1 MQAYR
6 YLMPLRKWWWLL
18 VGAGVLAGI
27 TSILAL
33 HSIPPTYQATSTLIV
48 GQALDNPNPNSGE
61 FYLSQQL
68 ASIYASLA
76 TKEPIREAVK
86 SALKL
91 TELPSYAVRALPDNQ
106 LIEISV
112 TDTSPTRARDVANEI
127 AHQLILQSPSS
138 SDKAQQERANF
149 ITSQLDFL
157 QKQIGQTLADIADL
171 QSQMAEMVSASDLER
186 AQETLDTLQQRLLT
200 FQTNYASI
208 LSSSGS
214 GVANILRVFDSAQ
227 LPESTSGPSRVIIIA
242 LAIVLGIGMAAGG
255 AYLVEFLDIR
265 LKTPEEISAALELP
279 ILGYI
284 PRTRRLKNLTL
295 KDFTDGPLLSVTQ
308 EFVSFDLLATNLS
321 FRFGDTPPES
331 LLVTS
336 LKSGAG
342 KSTVASLL
350 ATQLALRGLQI
361 TLVDADLRGPDIQDI
376 FGLDMHPGM
385 VDALRDSISFKN
397 VLQSTGYP
405 RLRVITSGAMENENP
420 QLIKPAEAIRLLDQ
434 LKSKMNLVIIDSPP
448 VVSSETLLLASKVDA
463 VLLIVCPG
471 EIEPRTARVLL
482 DQLQQGQGNIL
493 GIVVNQMPAYMVGSY
508 GITPYLGHLH
518 QGKVTKPAEAPPLTK
533 LGIADGEASES
544 TLALDPGENS

>member
-18 VGAGVLAGI
+18 VGAGVLAGV
-27 TSILAL
+27 TSILSL
-33 HSIPPTYQATSTLIV
+33 RSIPPTYQATSTLIV
-48 GQALDNPNPNSGE
+48 GQALNNPNPNSGE

-76 TKEPIREAVK
+76 TREPIREAVK
-86 SALKL
+86 STLNLAD
-91 TELPSYAVRALPDNQ
+91 LPSYAVRALPENQ

-138 SDKAQQERANF
+138 SEEAEQARANF
-149 ITSQLDFL
+149 VTSQLDFL
-157 QKQIGQTLADIADL
+157 QTQIEQTLADIADL
-171 QSQMAEMVSASDLER
+171 QSKMAGMVSASDLER
-186 AQETLDTLQQRLLT
+186 AQATLDTLQQRLLT

-227 LPESTSGPSRVIIIA
+227 LPRSTSGPSRLIIIA
-242 LAIVLGIGMAAGG
+242 LAIVLGVGMATGG

-265 LKTPEEISAALELP
+265 LKTPEEIAAALELP

-308 EFVSFDLLATNLS
+308 EFVSFDLLTTNLT
-321 FRFGDTPPES
+321 FRFGENPPQS

-336 LKSGAG
+336 LKTSAG
-342 KSTVASLL
+342 KTTVASLL
-350 ATQLALRGLQI
+350 ATQLAKRGLRI

-385 VDALRDSISFKN
+385 VDALRDSISFEN
-397 VLQSTGYP
+397 VLQSTGDT
-405 RLRVITSGAMENENP
+405 RLQVITSGAVENENP
-420 QLIKPAEAIRLLDQ
+420 QLIKPAEVLRLLAELENKTD
-434 LKSKMNLVIIDSPP
+434 LVVIDSPP
-448 VVSSETLLLASKVDA
+448 AVTSETLLLASKVDT
-463 VLLIVCPG
+463 VLLIVRPG
-471 EIEPRTARVLL
+471 EIEARTAHVLL
-482 DQLQQGQGNIL
+482 DQLQQSQGNIL
-493 GIVVNQMPAYMVGSY
+493 GIVVNQIPAYMVSSY
-508 GITPYLGHLH
+508 GITPYFGHVH
-518 QGKVTKPAEAPPLTK
+518 RGKAPKPAEATPLPE
-533 LGIADGEASES
+533 LESADGEVSES
-544 TLALDPGENS
+544 TLALDPEENR